1 MGRYIGPWV
10 RIDRKLGAVVSGKK
24 SAPKILSRR
33 NFPPGQHGRVKGRKR
48 KLTEYGLRLMEKQ
61 KLKFLYGG
69 IREKQFKKYFDMASK
84 SKGNTG
90 QVLLQLLERRLDN
103 VVYRL
108 GFASTRGQAR
118 QFVVHGHIL
127 VNGKKLNIPSYL
139 VSAGDIIEVKPSSRD
154 IPQIK
159 ENLENIDPRS
169 VPVWL
174 QLDKENFRGK
184 VLDLPKDVQLE
195 VPINLQY
202 IIEFYSRV

>member
-10 RIDRKLGAVVSGKK
+10 RIDRRFGVVVSGKK

-108 GFASTRGQAR
+108 GFASTRRQAR

-127 VNGKKLNIPSYL
+127 VNGKKVNIPSYL
-139 VSAGDIIEVKPSSRD
+139 VSVGDVIEVKPSSRD
-154 IPQIK
+154 IPQIR
-159 ENLENIDPRS
+159 ENLENKDPRS

-174 QLDKENFRGK
+174 ELDKENFRGK
-184 VLDLPKDVQLE
+184 VIDLPKDIQLE
-195 VPINLQY
+195 IPINLQY
-202 IIEFYSRV
+202 VIEFYSRV